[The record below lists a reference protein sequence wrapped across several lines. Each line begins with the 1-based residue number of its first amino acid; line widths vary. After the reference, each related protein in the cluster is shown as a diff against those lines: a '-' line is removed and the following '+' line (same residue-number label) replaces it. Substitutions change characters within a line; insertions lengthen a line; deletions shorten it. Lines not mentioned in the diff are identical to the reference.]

1 MKYFAVEVPDDKAEV
16 VLIQQDKYPWLRVK
30 EVVLDDI
37 DGDTFETV
45 TVLT

>member
-1 MKYFAVEVPDDKAEV
+1 MKYFAVEVPDDQVQVFVAMAAEFCV
-16 VLIQQDKYPWLRVK
+16 PVK
-30 EVVLDDI
+30 EVVLDEI